1 VSETRELVEALAIA
15 NEDRAHLRAALER
28 ANREKARAA
37 RERREA
43 ERFLRDL
50 EGSRSW
56 KLTRPLREGG
66 TAVRSLARRVSP
78 RSRPRT

>member
-15 NEDRAHLRAALER
+15 NEDRARLRAALER

-43 ERFLRDL
+43 ELWVRDL

-56 KLTRPLREGG
+56 KLTRPLRDGG
-66 TAVRSLARRVSP
+66 TAVRSLARRVSL
-78 RSRPRT
+78 RARRRT